1 MRKEQSQFNWS
12 WEIETSAYKKS
23 DYQSKF
29 YNGKWQKGWIKDISK
44 YAIDRNVS
52 LYEAMQDKYSEKREH
67 MPKQLFKFFPFNQN
81 SIKCIETNT
90 VFMNNPKN
98 FNDPF
103 DCLLCVDKKEFIK
116 KYLIEKLI
124 ETRAVDRGI
133 LSKEEL
139 MKLET
144 SEFEENHSPFSNRNT
159 FEHILFELQYD
170 VNNQKERMGADEIY
184 RILRHIDEEYSKGL
198 GKLRENTAK
207 ITSFADLNEFQL
219 TTFMELW
226 AHYSQNHEGFCVE
239 YDLTKPIVN
248 NNETEMILGGLLPC
262 IYSAKQLV
270 LSKRKFYKY
279 VKRIPF
285 TKHEKIEFEK
295 NVLLSFITK
304 SSSWSYE
311 NEWRL
316 ILSNNI
322 CEIYENKIPFFPIK
336 AIYNGCRMAKD
347 NKEFI
352 YQMAQ
357 RKGIEVYDMTMHDYQ
372 FRLEEICKSTDIKG
386 YFEHKKLMQELNM
399 KNLRINGEIRSNY
412 TQ

>member
-1 MRKEQSQFNWS
+1 
-12 WEIETSAYKKS
+12 
-23 DYQSKF
+23 
-29 YNGKWQKGWIKDISK
+29 
-44 YAIDRNVS
+44 
-52 LYEAMQDKYSEKREH
+52 
-67 MPKQLFKFFPFNQN
+67 
-81 SIKCIETNT
+81 
-90 VFMNNPKN
+90 
-98 FNDPF
+98 
-103 DCLLCVDKKEFIK
+103 
-116 KYLIEKLI
+116 
-124 ETRAVDRGI
+124 
-133 LSKEEL
+133 
-139 MKLET
+139 
-144 SEFEENHSPFSNRNT
+144 
-159 FEHILFELQYD
+159 
-170 VNNQKERMGADEIY
+170 
-184 RILRHIDEEYSKGL
+184 
-198 GKLRENTAK
+198 
-207 ITSFADLNEFQL
+207 
-219 TTFMELW
+219 
-226 AHYSQNHEGFCVE
+226 
-239 YDLTKPIVN
+239 
-248 NNETEMILGGLLPC
+248 MILGGLLPC

-295 NVLLSFITK
+295 NILLSFITK

>member
-1 MRKEQSQFNWS
+1 MQ
-12 WEIETSAYKKS
+12 
-23 DYQSKF
+23 
-29 YNGKWQKGWIKDISK
+29 IKH
-44 YAIDRNVS
+44 
-52 LYEAMQDKYSEKREH
+52 LEKREH

-116 KYLIEKLI
+116 KCLIEKLI
-124 ETRAVDRGI
+124 ETRAVERGI
-133 LSKEEL
+133 LSEEEL

-144 SEFEENHSPFSNRNT
+144 SEFEENQSYFSNRNT
-159 FEHILFELQYD
+159 FERILFELKYD
-170 VNNQKERMGADEIY
+170 VNNQKERVGADEIY
-184 RILRHIDEEYSKGL
+184 RIIRQINEEYSKGL

-295 NVLLSFITK
+295 NILLSFITK

-399 KNLRINGEIRSNY
+399 KKS
-412 TQ
+412 